1 MKAARAMFAQLDA
14 PQPQRAPILAGIWA
28 ALGARH
34 LRVQAVAAGLTVLL
48 FGGIGLASAAGE
60 RSPVPVP
67 GFFRI
72 LSTSSNNTVE
82 LRGTIVRFDTN
93 ALILR
98 TTTGDQ
104 TVEIDDLTEIRIGDV
119 RGTTADLAPGRTVIV
134 RASRVGVAL
143 RAVRITVGAAPGA
156 DDSTPPPNAAP
167 GLDITASPSNDGGDD
182 ARTPVPAGSG
192 DGNEEGAT
200 PELDGNSGDDDSS
213 SPFRTPAGA
222 DDSDPHE
229 DMTKTPSPG
238 DNAEPTEHDSESH
251 SPEPTEKPESTKQPE
266 PTEKPEPTEQH

>member
-1 MKAARAMFAQLDA
+1 MFAQLDA
-14 PQPQRAPILAGIWA
+14 PQPQRAPMLAGIWST
-28 ALGARH
+28 LGARH
-34 LRVQAVAAGLTVLL
+34 LRFQAVAAGLTVLL

-93 ALILR
+93 ALMLR

-143 RAVRITVGAAPGA
+143 RAVRITVGAAPA
-156 DDSTPPPNAAP
+156 AADSTPPSNATP
-167 GLDITASPSNDGGDD
+167 GLDMTASPSNDGDGGED

-192 DGNEEGAT
+192 DGDGEGAT
-200 PELDGNSGDDDSS
+200 PELDSNSGDDDSS
-213 SPFRTPAGA
+213 SPFRTPAG
-222 DDSDPHE
+222 DGDSDPHE
-229 DMTKTPSPG
+229 DAAKTPSPG

-251 SPEPTEKPESTKQPE
+251 SPEPTEKPEPTKQPE